1 VHMTPVLAA
10 VIDLDVTYFF
20 QLALFLGLVV
30 VLNQLA
36 FKPLLAL
43 FERRRVET
51 LEREKQ
57 ANEGS
62 EEAENLMQQYQSEM
76 GEATGEGMAHRS
88 SLRDS
93 ALSEQADRIGKV
105 RGEAANWMDHE
116 LDQHRG
122 ELDAAR
128 VEAEGEVESLA
139 AHIVKALTA
148 GKEAS

>member
-1 VHMTPVLAA
+1 MTPVLAA

-51 LEREKQ
+51 LEREKL

-76 GEATGEGMAHRS
+76 GQATSEGMALRN

-93 ALSEQADRIGKV
+93 ALAEQADRISKV

-116 LDQHRG
+116 LSQHQSELNAVRG
-122 ELDAAR
+122 
-128 VEAEGEVESLA
+128 EAEGEVESLA
-139 AHIVKALTA
+139 ADIVKALTA